1 VAGPVVLALAA
12 ALCFAAAAVFLRR
25 ALQYASSR
33 TAAVLTVTFTAG
45 CVWAVTAATAPL
57 ALIFTPHVLPFVVA
71 GVAAPGLAR
80 LAYYTGVDRVG
91 VARAT
96 ALVSTAPL
104 LAVALAIVALDE
116 RPTATLI
123 AGAVSVV
130 AGGVLLSLRGRTD
143 VAWRRRDLALPV
155 IGAVGFAVRDV
166 VSRHGL
172 REFPEPMIAAAVAT
186 LTSVV
191 LMWGL
196 VAVTG
201 TATPPAR
208 SGLTFIVLA
217 GLSEGMAYLTMWRA
231 LATADVS
238 VVSPLISAQP
248 VFAVAL
254 TALFLRDL
262 ERVTW
267 RIVLGAALIVTGVA
281 LVIRF
286 R

>member
-12 ALCFAAAAVFLRR
+12 ALCFASAAVFLRR

-57 ALIFTPHVLPFVVA
+57 ALVLSPRVLPFVIA

-116 RPTATLI
+116 RPTTTLL

-130 AGGVLLSLRGRTD
+130 AGGIVLSLRGRTD
-143 VAWRRRDLALPV
+143 VAWRRRDLGLPIVGAL
-155 IGAVGFAVRDV
+155 GFAVRDV

-191 LMWGL
+191 LMWAL

-201 TATPPAR
+201 TTALPAR

-254 TALFLRDL
+254 TAVFLRDL

-267 RIVLGAALIVTGVA
+267 RIVLGAGLIVTGVA